1 VLRKG
6 VFALAGLYVP
16 EHTGL
21 VARGSDDGALI
32 DEAAAGQIAVVS
44 SQLSVRSI
52 TTMCDNDEYDDD
64 NDDGDNDG

>member
-1 VLRKG
+1 LKGDEWVVHATEVVL
-6 VFALAGLYVP
+6 LN
-16 EHTGL
+16 T
-21 VARGSDDGALI
+21 RGSDDGALI